1 MYTVFRSG
9 GFSAEDKVLAA
20 ESEKALTGGE
30 SLFRFYYGRSSLK
43 PSPCTSVES
52 VT

>member
-1 MYTVFRSG
+1 MYTVSGSG
-9 GFSAEDKVLAA
+9 GFSVEDKVLAA
-20 ESEKALTGGE
+20 EYKKALTGGE
-30 SLFRFYYGRSSLK
+30 SLFRFYSARSSLK